1 MGSDKTQMGTR
12 VDEDVYNRF
21 KKYVENKHGRTRG
34 VLSHEVEKALE
45 AYISGEFPDDRLA
58 RIENDVATIKANLAE
73 ADGGEVAVPEP
84 TPTPSTDD
92 AHTQTHRE
100 PSASTGTEYEVDT
113 DDTSKPNEKAP
124 KSAKVEYLFDDM
136 TTDPSLIIHPNAL
149 RNRIDGLWGFGE
161 RATNDLIDLTYK
173 RFNAKPVREKGG
185 ETWYVALGRTDDD
198 REDGIDEWAQGDE
211 FEFVNPTKTSRDD
224 WPV

>member
-12 VDEDVYNRF
+12 VDEDVYERF
-21 KKYVENKHGRTRG
+21 RKFVENKHGRTRG

-45 AYISGEFPDDRLA
+45 AYISGEFPTDRLA

-84 TPTPSTDD
+84 TPTPSTDA
-92 AHTQTHRE
+92 AHTQTHR
-100 PSASTGTEYEVDT
+100 PSTGTEFEVDT
-113 DDTSKPNEKAP
+113 GDSSKPNEKAP
-124 KSAKVEYLFDDM
+124 KSAKVEYLFEDM
-136 TTDPSLIIHPNAL
+136 AAGPSIIIHPNAL

-161 RATNDLIDLTYK
+161 RATDDLIDLTMK

-185 ETWYVALGRTDDD
+185 TWYVALGRTDED
-198 REDGIDEWAQGDE
+198 REDAIDEWAQGDE
-211 FEFVNPTKTSRDD
+211 FEFVDPNKTNRKD